1 MLNAHRLFVE
11 RLSAHMKELSRY
23 LRYIVTGHI
32 VIAMVFIVSAMSV
45 YYQRFLE
52 DIPDYFPS
60 AWVIAIVLGVVTAHS
75 PIQTLLKRADIVFLI
90 PAESQLSSY
99 FTRTLVYSFVTQIY
113 LFVLAMAA
121 VAPLYMAVFSENSSY
136 GLLFVVLLIIKG
148 WSLVANW
155 WMLRI
160 RDKNIRVMDKVVRFS
175 LIVTLVYF
183 FLAQEII
190 FLAVVT
196 VLLIVLFATN
206 YQTARKHKALNWD
219 LLIESDYLRMRSFYR
234 LANMFT
240 DVPHLE
246 TQVKKRHWLSRL
258 LTGSLPFQQKQ
269 AYPYL
274 YRLTTV
280 RSGEYLGIYIRLLVI
295 GGLLIYFVPNPWL
308 KLIFALLFMYMIF
321 LQVIPLWKHHA
332 TLVWL
337 DLYPIAQQVR
347 EQAFI
352 KWMQQLIFVV
362 ALVFI
367 LFLIII
373 GEWLMGILMAIA
385 SLMFILFGIP
395 NYLTKKIG
403 ENNVNPF
410 Q

>member
-11 RLSAHMKELSRY
+11 RLAAHMKELSRY
-23 LRYIVTGHI
+23 LRYIITGHI
-32 VIAMVFIVSAMSV
+32 VIAMMFIVSAMSV
-45 YYQRFLE
+45 YYQQFLE

-90 PAESQLSSY
+90 PAEPQLSGY
-99 FTRTLVYSFVTQIY
+99 FVRALFYSFVTQLY

-121 VAPLYMAVFSENSSY
+121 VAPLYMAVFPGNSTY
-136 GLLFVVLLIIKG
+136 GLLFVVLFIIKG

-155 WMLRI
+155 WMLRV
-160 RDKNIRVMDKVVRFS
+160 RDKNIRVMDKMVRFS

-183 FLAQEII
+183 FLVQELI
-190 FLAVVT
+190 FLAVIT

-240 DVPHLE
+240 DVPHME
-246 TQVKKRHWLSRL
+246 TQIKKRHWLARL
-258 LTGSLPFQQKQ
+258 LTGSIPFQQKQ
-269 AYPYL
+269 TYPYM

-280 RSGEYLGIYIRLLVI
+280 RSGEYLGIYVRLLII

-337 DLYPIAQQVR
+337 DLYPIANQVR

-352 KWMQQLIFVV
+352 KWMQQLIMFVGV
-362 ALVFI
+362 LLV
-367 LFLIII
+367 LFLFVI
-373 GEWLMGILMAIA
+373 GEWLMGLIMAIA
-385 SLMFILFGIP
+385 ALLFIVIVIP
-395 NYLTKKIG
+395 NYLNKKIY
-403 ENNVNPF
+403 